1 MYDFMYKKKSYL
13 KKALKGK
20 TTLFGALA
28 FASFIAFFVAF
39 WNVSLWLLL
48 FFILAIVFTCM
59 YLHGKWVLKHGT
71 PILPSSN
78 PVPPFMAPSAMPA
91 AMTYAQSQ
99 IPAPAP
105 SQIMQEPQRVQTPVI
120 PEPQTTQP
128 LPSTEHKI
136 SEPQVQVSKV
146 AEPQVV
152 EPQVVEPQVQA
163 DATDSVNEPEKTGF
177 VMPDYD
183 DDYDFKVSGTSFRKE
198 NFYDI
203 LSEDYFWD
211 MTKGELVELGMIDEP
226 IYKYENGGG
235 EAKLIPEPDNQY
247 DPDAIAVYVDDTHV
261 GYVPSK
267 KCAKVKRLLDS
278 GTIVYAFAEIYGGP
292 FKIIRENDDDK
303 YTISKKDH
311 DFGVQVTLYIK
322 NKE

>member
-1 MYDFMYKKKSYL
+1 MVVAVFHPCHRIHVHVSSRQVGA
-13 KKALKGK
+13 KARNPDTAIIESRSAIYG
-20 TTLFGALA
+20 TVRHACSNDICAAANSSSST
-28 FASFIAFFVAF
+28 IADHA
-39 WNVSLWLLL
+39 
-48 FFILAIVFTCM
+48 
-59 YLHGKWVLKHGT
+59 GT
-71 PILPSSN
+71 SESSN
-78 PVPPFMAPSAMPA
+78 SCDSRASNHSTA
-91 AMTYAQSQ
+91 AIY
-99 IPAPAP
+99 
-105 SQIMQEPQRVQTPVI
+105 
-120 PEPQTTQP
+120 
-128 LPSTEHKI
+128 EHKI

-152 EPQVVEPQVQA
+152 EPQVQA
-163 DATDSVNEPEKTGF
+163 AATDSVNEPEKTGF

-292 FKIIRENDDDK
+292 FKIIRENDDGK

>member
-1 MYDFMYKKKSYL
+1 
-13 KKALKGK
+13 
-20 TTLFGALA
+20 
-28 FASFIAFFVAF
+28 
-39 WNVSLWLLL
+39 
-48 FFILAIVFTCM
+48 
-59 YLHGKWVLKHGT
+59 
-71 PILPSSN
+71 
-78 PVPPFMAPSAMPA
+78 
-91 AMTYAQSQ
+91 
-99 IPAPAP
+99 
-105 SQIMQEPQRVQTPVI
+105 
-120 PEPQTTQP
+120 
-128 LPSTEHKI
+128 
-136 SEPQVQVSKV
+136 
-146 AEPQVV
+146 
-152 EPQVVEPQVQA
+152 
-163 DATDSVNEPEKTGF
+163 
-177 VMPDYD
+177 MPDYD

-292 FKIIRENDDDK
+292 FKIIRENDDGK
-303 YTISKKDH
+303 YTISRKDH